1 MKIGIFA
8 IASNIAK
15 LVRDET
21 GQAVTEYLLLCALL
35 ACGATAGYTGV
46 AQAVDGVFNQV
57 STTFMSA
64 MKITG
69 N

>member
-1 MKIGIFA
+1 VKIGIFA
-8 IASNIAK
+8 LARNVAK

-21 GQAVTEYLLLCALL
+21 GQVATEYLLLCALV

-46 AQAVDGVFNQV
+46 AQAVDSVFNQI
-57 STTFMSA
+57 SATFVTA
-64 MKITG
+64 LKITG